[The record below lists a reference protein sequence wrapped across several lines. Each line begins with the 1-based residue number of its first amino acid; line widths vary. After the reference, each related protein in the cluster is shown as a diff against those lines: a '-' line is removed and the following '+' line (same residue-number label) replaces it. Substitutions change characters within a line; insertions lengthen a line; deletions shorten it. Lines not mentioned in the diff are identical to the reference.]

1 MQAFAPTTVH
11 SGQTQTL
18 VLFTGAKSAQTSRT
32 KVRNA
37 RQRKLQCHASLEREG
52 SASVKEKK
60 ERDFGLGDILGPIGL
75 TLGGSLNK
83 KVRFILID
91 KYGNGLDLGPIAL
104 SFGGSTNES
113 RGRLT
118 AAFAGEE
125 SYAEAST
132 SGLQSIHS
140 MKTEEWQQKFE
151 ADGYVDL
158 WVEEEFNAGSRLVGG
173 RSVHKGGVAGYQSG
187 EGPSAGVATRHH
199 VTIHN
204 HHAGQVVEVDVPED
218 RYVLWEAED
227 RGLLLPYAC
236 RMGCCTACAVRIK
249 EGEMYQPQ
257 SLGISAE
264 LREAGYGLMCVGY
277 PRSDLV
283 LETVEED
290 EVYDMQFGRS
300 FAEQAVDPNN
310 PDSIERDD
318 WALEIANMDE

>member
-1 MQAFAPTTVH
+1 MIQ
-11 SGQTQTL
+11 
-18 VLFTGAKSAQTSRT
+18 
-32 KVRNA
+32 
-37 RQRKLQCHASLEREG
+37 
-52 SASVKEKK
+52 SVKERKDRK
-60 ERDFGLGDILGPIGL
+60 FGLGDLLGPIGL
-75 TLGGSLNK
+75 TIGGSLDRK
-83 KVRFILID
+83 TGD
-91 KYGNGLDLGPIAL
+91 KEASRGDDEEVSAGSSEERRPQQQPTDQQTSSSSSGLDLGPIAM
-104 SFGGSTNES
+104 SFGSS
-113 RGRLT
+113 
-118 AAFAGEE
+118 AADAQGEE
-125 SYAEAST
+125 AVSV
-132 SGLQSIHS
+132 SGMQSIHS
-140 MKTEEWQQKFE
+140 MRTDDWQKQYE

-173 RSVHKGGVAGYQSG
+173 RSVHKGGVAGFESG
-187 EGPSAGVATRHH
+187 EGPSAGAATRHR

-249 EGEMYQPQ
+249 EGDMYQPQ
-257 SLGISAE
+257 SLGLSAE
-264 LREAGYGLMCVGY
+264 LREAGFGLMCVGF
-277 PRSDLV
+277 PRSELV

-310 PDSIERDD
+310 PETIERDD